1 MSQRHAVQDAT
12 GILATD
18 DAGNTLIIVEPNTP
32 SDLQAGYSP
41 GCLHIN
47 TADGQV
53 KVNERTLAS
62 SAWIFL
68 GSHTS

>member
-12 GILATD
+12 GVLATD
-18 DAGNTLIIVEPNTP
+18 DAGDILIIVEPNAPTD
-32 SDLQAGYSP
+32 SQAGYSP

-53 KVNERTLAS
+53 KVNENTVAS
-62 SAWIFL
+62 STWVFL

>member
-18 DAGNTLIIVEPNTP
+18 DAGNTLIIVEPTAPTNG
-32 SDLQAGYSP
+32 QAGYSP

-53 KVNERTLAS
+53 KVNENTLAS
-62 SAWIFL
+62 STWIFL